1 MRRFLTTGPL
11 APKRAYVTASR
22 LNLIGNCRSL
32 FALTMNQ
39 SALFESLLIMQIR
52 QALGRKRSTMSKFFP
67 GQFACLLLASC
78 SVCGVAQAQQTSQAS
93 LPESP
98 GAILASNTHRAL
110 ADDTSSSNDAAAE
123 PPSLQQNT
131 PSSSPSGQSAS
142 DQQATQTKRILGII
156 PNFRAVSSDTKL
168 PPQSPKEKLLT
179 ATLDSFDY
187 SSLVLPAV
195 IAGYGQA
202 TNATPEFHQGAAGY
216 ARYYWHSFV
225 DQAIENYMVE
235 AIGPIITHQDNRYYT
250 LGHGGFLKRTGY
262 SLSRAVITRNDA
274 GNNTFNSSEVIG
286 AGAAA
291 GISNLYYPS
300 RERTFSNTASK
311 WGLNVGIDAG
321 TFFFKEFWPDINK
334 AIFHT
339 KD

>member
-1 MRRFLTTGPL
+1 
-11 APKRAYVTASR
+11 
-22 LNLIGNCRSL
+22 
-32 FALTMNQ
+32 
-39 SALFESLLIMQIR
+39 
-52 QALGRKRSTMSKFFP
+52 MSKFFP
-67 GQFACLLLASC
+67 GHFACLLLASY
-78 SVCGVAQAQQTSQAS
+78 SVYGVAQAQQTPQGA
-93 LPESP
+93 LPNSP
-98 GAILASNTHRAL
+98 GAILASNTHLAS

-123 PPSLQQNT
+123 PLSLQQGNA
-131 PSSSPSGQSAS
+131 SSSPSGQSTS
-142 DQQATQTKRILGII
+142 DEPAAQTKRILGII
-156 PNFRAVSSDTKL
+156 PNFRAVSTTTKL
-168 PPQSPKEKLLT
+168 PPQTPKEKFLT
-179 ATLDSFDY
+179 ATQDSFDY
-187 SSLVLPAV
+187 SALFVPA
-195 IAGYGQA
+195 ILAGYGQA

-216 ARYYWHSFV
+216 ARYYWHNFV

-262 SLSRAVITRNDA
+262 ALSRVVITRNDA

-311 WGLNVGIDAG
+311 WAINVGVDGAA
-321 TFFFKEFWPDINK
+321 FVLKEFWPDINQ
-334 AIFHT
+334 AIFHR